1 MKKMPAKIIEN
12 SCTGCGTCLDECPAA
27 AICLTEDDIACV
39 NEDECLDCGACEDAC
54 PNGAVTLSK
63 A

>member
-1 MKKMPAKIIEN
+1 MVAKIIVD
-12 SCTGCGTCLDECPAA
+12 SCTGCGTCINECPAA
-27 AICLTEDDIACV
+27 SICLNVDDIACV

-54 PNGAVTLSK
+54 PNGAVTSSK